1 MRIAYVSADRGV
13 APTGSNGA
21 ATHVREL
28 VNALVARAAE
38 VKLLS
43 PRPRRDFDFFTSDMN
58 ETPFSIPHELVPR
71 CSLFHVERVF
81 DKLLNEQ
88 PSCKVYPLLRIV
100 SKLCF
105 IFIKHRQSP

>member
-1 MRIAYVSADRGV
+1 MLVLTPPLATSRGGCW
-13 APTGSNGA
+13 PWSSTSTGNSD
-21 ATHVREL
+21 TEI
-28 VNALVARAAE
+28 
-38 VKLLS
+38 KLLS

-100 SKLCF
+100 SKLCL
-105 IFIKHRQSP
+105 IVIKHRQRP